1 MLWQLRATE
10 EFRVKFASV
19 LNVAQGLWQSPEYLT
34 ARLKD
39 WSMYQEGILESWQ
52 AALFGHAEPFDRSV
66 STSAHNY
73 YLDFLYNFGFI
84 GLLPLLGLLAYT
96 LALLVQ
102 ERDAMI
108 RSPGS
113 FGLVLVVLFLL
124 LVDNNFKV
132 SLRQPYSGIFTF
144 FLWGVMLARVGVVRR
159 DESAR

>member
-1 MLWQLRATE
+1 MEIGLD
-10 EFRVKFASV
+10 SV
-19 LNVAQGLWQSPEYLT
+19 
-34 ARLKD
+34 
-39 WSMYQEGILESWQ
+39 
-52 AALFGHAEPFDRSV
+52 FGYAECVDRFVFTGSE
-66 STSAHNY
+66 NY
-73 YLDFLYNFGFI
+73 FLDFIYNFGFI

-108 RSPGS
+108 RNPGS

-144 FLWGVMLARVGVVRR
+144 FLWVVMLARVGGVRR
-159 DESAR
+159 DEST